1 MADIADRANELV
13 EHERAEALARFHAE
27 QVRCER
33 IAESM
38 RPYDPTA
45 PRICADCQEEIE
57 LDRVKALP
65 LTGRCAHCAAVAEA
79 QLRGRAPR

>member
-13 EHERAEALARFHAE
+13 EHERAEALSRFHA
-27 QVRCER
+27 QQAQRDR

-38 RPYDPTA
+38 RPFDPSA
-45 PRICADCQEEIE
+45 VRICADCSQEIE
-57 LDRVKALP
+57 PARVKALP
-65 LTGRCAHCAAVAEA
+65 LTGRCAHCAALAEH